1 MKNKNLP
8 KMALYVPPLDEKAV
22 KLITKLIFRE
32 KNPEIPDKVD
42 LIFLFGSTSSIP
54 KRKKVLD
61 KFLAKKVCD
70 KILLTGGINPR
81 RTIFEHKGKFGV
93 YDLRKVSEAEILEKE
108 MELDKRGNLKIYKET
123 KSVNT
128 KDNVKFALEILD
140 FSKFKN
146 ILFITR
152 SYHVGRCYLTLKKYV
167 SKDTN
172 IFYASYDSEARKGF
186 DEVITRDNWYKSK
199 DGKSKV
205 WAEFERIINYGRKKG
220 DIEFA
225 EVKELVKE
233 IEGEIKNVSNRKT
246 IY

>member
-1 MKNKNLP
+1 MKNKSLP
-8 KMALYVPPLDEKAV
+8 KMAKNVPALSQKAV

-32 KNPEIPDKVD
+32 KNPKIPDKVD

-61 KFLAKKVCD
+61 ELLAKKICNKV
-70 KILLTGGINPR
+70 LLTGGINLG

-93 YDLRKVSEAEILEKE
+93 YDLSKVSEAEILEKE
-108 MELDKRGNLKIYKET
+108 LELDKREDLKIYKET
-123 KSVNT
+123 KSANT
-128 KDNVKFALEILD
+128 KQNVEFALKILD

-172 IFYASYDSEARKGF
+172 IFYTSYDSEAKKGF
-186 DEVITRDNWYKSK
+186 NELITRHNWYKFE

-205 WAEFERIINYGRKKG
+205 WAEFDRIRDYGRKKG

-225 EVKELVKE
+225 EVKELVEE
-233 IEGEIKNVSNRKT
+233 IEGETKNVSNEKT